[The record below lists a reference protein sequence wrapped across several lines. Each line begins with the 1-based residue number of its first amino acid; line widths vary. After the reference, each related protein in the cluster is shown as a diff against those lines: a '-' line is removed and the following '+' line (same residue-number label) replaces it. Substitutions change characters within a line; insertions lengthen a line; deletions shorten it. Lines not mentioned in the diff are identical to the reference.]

1 MQLAKQSSLK
11 HDVDLGSEDSQSKHQ
26 RFPLA
31 IAFCQLSIGKK
42 FFDILEK
49 VVRRVSNNF
58 IDHIIFRTHHFW
70 LV

>member
-1 MQLAKQSSLK
+1 MMLTLGLKIHNLNISGSFAVKQL
-11 HDVDLGSEDSQSKHQ
+11 
-26 RFPLA
+26 
-31 IAFCQLSIGKK
+31 IK